1 MDLLRRAIGPW
12 QARRAAEA
20 EKDIRGWHEACL
32 FVVAGCLRGL
42 RDPQL
47 PRSDIGV
54 TLDNVDRALF
64 RVRDAGSG
72 AQQALRRRAPEL
84 RARIRRSTEAVV
96 ELRNETA
103 SFLIRAQ
110 GSTPPY
116 LQKQGTAAGQPE
128 AYRRAVQEVGRAA
141 LVRSQAVERDLEQL
155 WADLQPLLAQLAE
168 PSAGG

>member
-12 QARRAAEA
+12 QAKRAADA
-20 EKDIRGWHEACL
+20 ERDIRDWHQACL
-32 FVVAGCLRGL
+32 VVVAGCVKGL

-47 PRSDIGV
+47 PRADIGV

-84 RARIRRSTEAVV
+84 RARIRRSTEAIV

-103 SFLIRAQ
+103 RFLIRAQ
-110 GSTPPY
+110 GPTPPF
-116 LQKQGTAAGQPE
+116 LQKQETTTGQPE
-128 AYRRAVQEVGRAA
+128 AYRRALQDVGHAA
-141 LVRSQAVERDLEQL
+141 SARSLAIERDLDQL
-155 WADLQPLLAQLAE
+155 WADLQPMLTQPTD
-168 PSAGG
+168 PSTQG